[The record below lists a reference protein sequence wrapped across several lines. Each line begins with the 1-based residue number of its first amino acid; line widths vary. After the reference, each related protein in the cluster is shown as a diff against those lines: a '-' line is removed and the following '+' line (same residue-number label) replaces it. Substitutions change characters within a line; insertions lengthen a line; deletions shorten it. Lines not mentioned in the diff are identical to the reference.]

1 VLALTPPALSETTGD
16 FPDSLHGGQLHVGTP
31 TELLESEEELPVGE
45 ELDEELPVGVELDE
59 ELPVGVELD
68 EELPVGVE
76 LDEEL
81 LEPDG
86 GELKEEELIEIQEVM
101 TKDDKK

>member
-59 ELPVGVELD
+59 EL
-68 EELPVGVE
+68 
-76 LDEEL
+76 

-86 GELKEEELIEIQEVM
+86 GELEEEELIEIQEVM

>member
-1 VLALTPPALSETTGD
+1 
-16 FPDSLHGGQLHVGTP
+16 LHVGTP

-59 ELPVGVELD
+59 EL
-68 EELPVGVE
+68 
-76 LDEEL
+76 

-86 GELKEEELIEIQEVM
+86 GELEEEELIEIQEVM